1 MVDKEVFKIIQ
12 LTPNLAMIADDHCF
26 IVGKPRIKSG
36 SPIKIEKPR
45 YYTTVAQ
52 AVRGALQQAMR
63 EKVQNSEITTLRQFI
78 ERQEVLQKEF
88 ENLLN
93 PLE

>member
-1 MVDKEVFKIIQ
+1 
-12 LTPNLAMIADDHCF
+12 MIADDHCF

-36 SPIKIEKPR
+36 SLIKIEKPR